1 MSTDI
6 TDRKDATLED
16 KQIDETFAVGEK
28 VAADKADVLHSD
40 VLINQQLMDDAV
52 DGENREHEMSMLAA
66 VKQYPWACFW
76 GSVMCF
82 TIVSPFPRIWGSP

>member
-1 MSTDI
+1 MSTGI
-6 TDRKDATLED
+6 TNRKDASLED
-16 KQIDETFAVGEK
+16 KRIDETFAVNE
-28 VAADKADVLHSD
+28 VVADKADVIHSD
-40 VLINQQLMDDAV
+40 VLINQQLMNDAV

-82 TIVSPFPRIWGSP
+82 TIVSPFLRIWGSP